1 MNIETI
7 ISIIFGVGGIGSI
20 VIKNYLDKQT
30 KKEDRELD
38 TINDLKEEIN
48 LLGERIDQ
56 LMQEKLDLS
65 IKVARLEERL
75 LVSAKNRIKVM
86 NLTTKIIIALVVSFT
101 ANIVLLMKLFE
112 EPKQQDNSLLYQ
124 EIDNSKKQVAQQQEK
139 IQDLNTKIKQFRLV
153 EDSLQVTL
161 QENKQKLIK
170 NNEAVYQIPNSDL
183 NDSVKFILAGI

>member
-75 LVSAKNRIKVM
+75 LVSAKNRIKSHES
-86 NLTTKIIIALVVSFT
+86 N
-101 ANIVLLMKLFE
+101 
-112 EPKQQDNSLLYQ
+112 Y
-124 EIDNSKKQVAQQQEK
+124 
-139 IQDLNTKIKQFRLV
+139 
-153 EDSLQVTL
+153 
-161 QENKQKLIK
+161 
-170 NNEAVYQIPNSDL
+170 
-183 NDSVKFILAGI
+183 

>member
-75 LVSAKNRIKVM
+75 LVSAKNRIK
-86 NLTTKIIIALVVSFT
+86 
-101 ANIVLLMKLFE
+101 
-112 EPKQQDNSLLYQ
+112 
-124 EIDNSKKQVAQQQEK
+124 
-139 IQDLNTKIKQFRLV
+139 
-153 EDSLQVTL
+153 
-161 QENKQKLIK
+161 
-170 NNEAVYQIPNSDL
+170 NNESNH
-183 NDSVKFILAGI
+183 

>member
-75 LVSAKNRIKVM
+75 LVSAKNRIK
-86 NLTTKIIIALVVSFT
+86 KS
-101 ANIVLLMKLFE
+101 
-112 EPKQQDNSLLYQ
+112 
-124 EIDNSKKQVAQQQEK
+124 
-139 IQDLNTKIKQFRLV
+139 
-153 EDSLQVTL
+153 
-161 QENKQKLIK
+161 
-170 NNEAVYQIPNSDL
+170 
-183 NDSVKFILAGI
+183 

>member
-75 LVSAKNRIKVM
+75 LVSAKNRIRSHES
-86 NLTTKIIIALVVSFT
+86 N
-101 ANIVLLMKLFE
+101 
-112 EPKQQDNSLLYQ
+112 Y
-124 EIDNSKKQVAQQQEK
+124 
-139 IQDLNTKIKQFRLV
+139 
-153 EDSLQVTL
+153 
-161 QENKQKLIK
+161 
-170 NNEAVYQIPNSDL
+170 
-183 NDSVKFILAGI
+183 

>member
-38 TINDLKEEIN
+38 TINDLREEIN

-75 LVSAKNRIKVM
+75 LVSAKNRIKSHES
-86 NLTTKIIIALVVSFT
+86 NH
-101 ANIVLLMKLFE
+101 
-112 EPKQQDNSLLYQ
+112 
-124 EIDNSKKQVAQQQEK
+124 
-139 IQDLNTKIKQFRLV
+139 
-153 EDSLQVTL
+153 
-161 QENKQKLIK
+161 
-170 NNEAVYQIPNSDL
+170 
-183 NDSVKFILAGI
+183 

>member
-38 TINDLKEEIN
+38 TFNDLKEEIN

-75 LVSAKNRIKVM
+75 LVSAKNRIK
-86 NLTTKIIIALVVSFT
+86 
-101 ANIVLLMKLFE
+101 
-112 EPKQQDNSLLYQ
+112 
-124 EIDNSKKQVAQQQEK
+124 
-139 IQDLNTKIKQFRLV
+139 
-153 EDSLQVTL
+153 
-161 QENKQKLIK
+161 
-170 NNEAVYQIPNSDL
+170 NNESNY
-183 NDSVKFILAGI
+183 

>member
-56 LMQEKLDLS
+56 LTQEKLDLS

-75 LVSAKNRIKVM
+75 LVSAKNRIKSHES
-86 NLTTKIIIALVVSFT
+86 NH
-101 ANIVLLMKLFE
+101 
-112 EPKQQDNSLLYQ
+112 
-124 EIDNSKKQVAQQQEK
+124 
-139 IQDLNTKIKQFRLV
+139 
-153 EDSLQVTL
+153 
-161 QENKQKLIK
+161 
-170 NNEAVYQIPNSDL
+170 
-183 NDSVKFILAGI
+183 

>member
-56 LMQEKLDLS
+56 LMQEKLDLY

-75 LVSAKNRIKVM
+75 LVSAKNRIK
-86 NLTTKIIIALVVSFT
+86 
-101 ANIVLLMKLFE
+101 
-112 EPKQQDNSLLYQ
+112 
-124 EIDNSKKQVAQQQEK
+124 
-139 IQDLNTKIKQFRLV
+139 
-153 EDSLQVTL
+153 
-161 QENKQKLIK
+161 
-170 NNEAVYQIPNSDL
+170 NNESNY
-183 NDSVKFILAGI
+183 

>member
-38 TINDLKEEIN
+38 TINDLKEEMN

-56 LMQEKLDLS
+56 LMQEKLELS

-75 LVSAKNRIKVM
+75 LVSAKNRIK
-86 NLTTKIIIALVVSFT
+86 NHES
-101 ANIVLLMKLFE
+101 N
-112 EPKQQDNSLLYQ
+112 Y
-124 EIDNSKKQVAQQQEK
+124 
-139 IQDLNTKIKQFRLV
+139 
-153 EDSLQVTL
+153 
-161 QENKQKLIK
+161 
-170 NNEAVYQIPNSDL
+170 
-183 NDSVKFILAGI
+183 